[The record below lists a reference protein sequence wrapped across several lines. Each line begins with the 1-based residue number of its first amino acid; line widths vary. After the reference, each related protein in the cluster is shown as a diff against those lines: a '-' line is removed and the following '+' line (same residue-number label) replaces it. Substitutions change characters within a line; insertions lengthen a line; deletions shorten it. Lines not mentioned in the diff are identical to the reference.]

1 VGGEYNPEPIDT
13 AQFEL
18 DEELEHL
25 VLQLLEN
32 THDNWA
38 TQRMK
43 EGWSYGPRRDDELKQ
58 HPDLVP
64 FEELSEDEKQYDRL
78 LVTETLKAVLALG
91 YEIRKR

>member
-1 VGGEYNPEPIDT
+1 MGADYSPEPIDT
-13 AQFEL
+13 AQIEL

-38 TQRMK
+38 TQRIK
-43 EGWSYGPRRDDELKQ
+43 EGWSYGPRRDDALRQ
-58 HPDLVP
+58 HPGLVP
-64 FEELSEDEKQYDRL
+64 FEELSEDEKEYDRL

-91 YEIRKR
+91 YEIKRK